1 MIPAVR
7 VSYLGATALGTEHLA
22 SLSKIFLQYFYC
34 SFPPVLHPFTIL
46 YPALCYGIVFIF
58 GDILMNLRN
67 WTKLGLG
74 AFLWL
79 LAVTGHTK
87 IDKPNI
93 LVIWGDD
100 IGWSNISAYHRG
112 MLGGRTSNIDRIANE
127 GAIFTDYYGEQSCTA
142 GRSAFITGQHPLRT
156 GLLKVGL
163 PGADIGLHADD
174 PTIAELLKPLGY
186 TSGQFGKNHLG
197 DKDKF
202 LPTNHGF
209 DEFFG
214 NLYHLNAEEEPETY
228 FYPTDPEFHKRFA
241 PRGVIHSYSD
251 GKIEDTGP
259 LTRKR
264 METADQE
271 FADAAL
277 KFMEKAHKAE
287 KPFFIWYN
295 ATRMHVWT
303 RLAPKWRGSSGYGL
317 YADGMMEHD
326 YHVGQLLD
334 KLDSLGIAGNTIVV
348 YSTDNGSQTNTYPD
362 GGSEPFRGEKGSTWE
377 GGFRVPALIRWPGVV
392 NEGTVINDIVNHQDW
407 LPTFLTAAGEPDIKA
422 KLKKGYRAGDKTY
435 KVHIDGF
442 DQTDLLSGNGPGNRE
457 NIFYFDDNANFNA
470 IRWNDW
476 KIHFAFQ
483 MEGWSGPRE
492 ALNFPRVVNLRTD
505 PYETSL
511 DSSLYAR
518 FFADQLWLFVPT
530 QQEVGKWL
538 MTFREFPPRQATA
551 SFTIDRMMQQMQQML
566 QMRGSAPPASK
577 GVSGN

>member
-1 MIPAVR
+1 MFIRNSLRLACV
-7 VSYLGATALGTEHLA
+7 ALL
-22 SLSKIFLQYFYC
+22 SL
-34 SFPPVLHPFTIL
+34 V
-46 YPALCYGIVFIF
+46 ALVAQAK
-58 GDILMNLRN
+58 
-67 WTKLGLG
+67 T
-74 AFLWL
+74 
-79 LAVTGHTK
+79 
-87 IDKPNI
+87 DKPNI

-100 IGWSNISAYHRG
+100 IGMYNISAYHRG
-112 MLGGRTSNIDRIANE
+112 MLGSRTPNIDRIANE

-156 GLLKVGL
+156 GLLKVGM
-163 PGADIGLHADD
+163 PGAEIGLQAED
-174 PTIAELLKPLGY
+174 PTIAELLKPHGY
-186 TSGQFGKNHLG
+186 TTGQFGKNHLG

-228 FYPTDPEFHKRFA
+228 FYPKDPKFHQRFA
-241 PRGVIHSYSD
+241 PRGVIHSYAD

-259 LTRKR
+259 LSRKR

-271 FADAAL
+271 FTDAAL
-277 KFMEKAHKAE
+277 KFMERSHDDG
-287 KPFFIWYN
+287 KPFFVWFN
-295 ATRMHVWT
+295 STRMHVWT
-303 RLAPKWRGSSGYGL
+303 RLAPKWQGSSGYGL

-326 YHVGQLLD
+326 HHVGQLLD
-334 KLDSLGIAGNTIVV
+334 KLDALDIADNTIVI

-392 NEGTVINDIVNHQDW
+392 APGSIINDIFSHQDW
-407 LPTFLTAAGEPDIKA
+407 LPTLLAAAGEPNIGD
-422 KLKKGYRAGDKTY
+422 KLKKGHQAGSKKF
-435 KVHIDGF
+435 KVHLDGY
-442 DQTDLLSGNGPGNRE
+442 DQRAALAGTGPGKRS

-476 KIHFAFQ
+476 KIHFAV
-483 MEGWSGPRE
+483 MPEGWGGPRE
-492 ALNFPRVVNLRTD
+492 ALSFPRIVNLRTD
-505 PYETSL
+505 PFETSL

-518 FFADQLWLFVPT
+518 FFADQIWLFVPT

-551 SFTIDRMMQQMQQML
+551 SFTIDKLMRQMQQMSA
-566 QMRGSAPPASK
+566 MRGKVPPPQ
-577 GVSGN
+577 